1 MAAMARGKGR
11 AEQSVFLDGKQGA
24 FADKYPP
31 DPGFVF
37 VNPRR
42 SSQTSAPTW
51 FEVPGSLTLDGWMRP
66 RNLFIGTDIEGG
78 VISCL
83 VTDDKLAS
91 YSGFGVL
98 VSGQQFRGNLLFKA
112 TVGST
117 QQTIN
122 STISENTWYYFTAI
136 FNRGSCTNQVCSPS
150 SMSLYINSVRVASS
164 TFQSSDGISFWPSN
178 DLLIGKQFPIPSNLN
193 SQQYFAGLLDEMRF
207 WSRAVSTA
215 EIPILQY
222 STIGLTT
229 PVATSLQAY
238 WNFNEVDVF
247 SFPLFLLTS
256 FHFLPCFGNVMSGGL
271 YARPLQ
277 GWQSALGTDSGW
289 FLHFAVKPL
298 KFAAM
303 PSLAVSSYVN
313 VTAAIPVE
321 INSCGNSPP
330 DNMRWSKSNLE
341 AGGQL
346 RPASR
351 FEACLSIDAVG
362 PWDGMNIYIAN
373 CIQGATNQQW
383 EITATGQ
390 IRSQLTGT
398 CLTVELTFAVLAQS
412 GSSVY
417 IIDCYDFQIGAV
429 PFIALDVMNR
439 HHGSFKGTAKF
450 STLGDSL
457 GCCAP
462 IDTPP
467 EVISIGADNVV
478 AGQDIVIAGAIGK
491 TITVEV
497 LARDKNVND
506 GVTIM
511 MLVPPS
517 ADAVFAPFDTALN
530 PRVYTF
536 TWRPLLS
543 TNWTNPTYA
552 VFQAFDT
559 PTNEYN
565 ASDPADRAFSL
576 RASLR
581 IEIRIPPLLVSPTPV
596 DGTVF
601 TVNFGSQLSFTVS
614 VETRDPTE
622 VVRVDFVEA
631 GQSWL
636 LPPPSNVVIGPQ
648 VPTPTPTVNGM
659 VDRYNPTSRTWT
671 FAAEASDSGKTYE
684 VCFYGSKVNVLGTD
698 SRTEIRCVRI
708 VIPMPRPV
716 FLAGTTA
723 NNTNFTSLVGC
734 GTYFDVLIGQ
744 NDTSTAY
751 TVYVTPSHYVRFL
764 FNGTGL
770 VYNGLPPRARFVQTD
785 VLGYSFNFS
794 WDHDIGEEGQWI
806 VCFELSDNVN
816 ISRVT
821 RCVYIN
827 VPRCRRCIRA
837 GDTLEKI
844 VKLYG
849 SSWIELFAVNPA
861 LNGNPDDLRPGDVL
875 NVGVIYRIFSAK
887 TLVEVSNQTRS
898 TTRLIRLLNPDINS
912 DVWSFQAYDRICILP
927 AMCGDTCAGS
937 ANCDRP

>member
-1 MAAMARGKGR
+1 MFAPWLRLVALAALAALARGKGR
-11 AEQSVFLDGKQGA
+11 AEQSVYLDGKQGA
-24 FADKYPP
+24 FADTSPP
-31 DPGFVF
+31 DPGFVY

-42 SSQTSAPTW
+42 STQTSAPTW

-66 RNLFIGTDIEGG
+66 QNLFIGTDIVGG

-83 VTDDKLAS
+83 VTDDNKAS

-98 VSGQQFRGNLLFKA
+98 VSGQQFKGNVLFRA
-112 TVGST
+112 TVGSS

-122 STISENTWYYFTAI
+122 STISEKTWYYFTAI
-136 FNRGSCTNQVCSPS
+136 FSKGSCTNQVCTAST
-150 SMSLYINSVRVASS
+150 MSLYVDSIRVASAS
-164 TFQSSDGISFWPSN
+164 FQTSDGISFWPSN
-178 DLLIGKQFPIPSNLN
+178 DLLIGKHIPVPSNLN
-193 SQQYFAGLLDEMRF
+193 SEQYFSGLLDEMRF
-207 WSRAVSTA
+207 WSRAVSAA

-222 STIGLTT
+222 STIDLTSS
-229 PVATSLQAY
+229 VASSLQAY
-238 WNFNEVDVF
+238 WNFNEAACTEE
-247 SFPLFLLTS
+247 L
-256 FHFLPCFGNVMSGGL
+256 CRAGNQL
-271 YARPLQ
+271 WRPTNDGSYVL
-277 GWQSALGTDSGW
+277 DSS
-289 FLHFAVKPL
+289 
-298 KFAAM
+298 
-303 PSLAVSSYVN
+303 PSNSPQCLAVFSYVN
-313 VTAAIPVE
+313 ATAAIPVE

-330 DNMRWSKSNLE
+330 DNMRWSKSE
-341 AGGQL
+341 PGQL

-351 FEACLSIDAVG
+351 FQACLTIDPVG
-362 PWDGMNIYIAN
+362 PWDGMNIYIAD
-373 CIQGATNQQW
+373 CIENGENTNQLW
-383 EITATGQ
+383 EVTDTQQ
-390 IRSQLTGT
+390 IRSKLTGT
-398 CLTVELTFAVLAQS
+398 CLTAGDTAI

-417 IIDCYDFQIGAV
+417 VIDCYDFQIGSV

-450 STLGDSL
+450 SKAGDSL

-462 IDTPP
+462 IDTAP
-467 EVISIGADNVV
+467 EVISIGADAVV
-478 AGQDIVIAGAIGK
+478 PGQDLVIAGSIGK
-491 TITVEV
+491 TLTIEV

-517 ADAVFAPFDTALN
+517 ADALFVPFDSALN
-530 PRVYTF
+530 PRLYTF
-536 TWRPLLS
+536 SWKPLLS

-581 IEIRIPPLLVSPTPV
+581 IEIRIPPLLVSPTPL

-601 TVNFGSQLSFTVS
+601 TVNFGSQLSFTVT

-622 VVRVDFVEA
+622 TVRVDFVEA

-636 LPPPSNVVIGPQ
+636 LPPPSNVIVGPQ
-648 VPTPTPTVNGM
+648 VPTQTPTVNGV
-659 VDRYNPTSRTWT
+659 VDRYNPTSRTWS

-751 TVYVTPSHYVRFL
+751 TVYVKPSHHVRFL

-770 VYNGLPPRARFVQTD
+770 LYDGLPPGATFEQTD
-785 VLGYSFNFS
+785 LAGFSFNFS
-794 WDHDIGEEGQWI
+794 WTHEMGEEGQWI

-816 ISRVT
+816 ISRVS

-827 VPRCRRCIRA
+827 VPRCKRCIRA
-837 GDTLEKI
+837 GDTLDKL
-844 VKLYG
+844 VKPYG
-849 SSWIELFAVNPA
+849 SSWIELYGTPPLLRLLAASDPTLQLSTRLSTAVLTTYNPGVFSMSERSSEY
-861 LNGNPDDLRPGDVL
+861 LSPRVWRKLQSRPGRRRV
-875 NVGVIYRIFSAK
+875 
-887 TLVEVSNQTRS
+887 
-898 TTRLIRLLNPDINS
+898 
-912 DVWSFQAYDRICILP
+912 
-927 AMCGDTCAGS
+927 
-937 ANCDRP
+937 